1 MMLLEKGLYQLI
13 SFHVEANKIAAV
25 IQINA
30 SHEIFDGHFP
40 GQPVLPGVCMLQIS
54 QELIEKATASS
65 LVMESTGQVKFLSM
79 VVPQNA
85 QEISIEISWKENL
98 DMVSVL
104 WKDADA
110 NAILKY
116 TAGYKNME
124 KFM

>member
-13 SFHVEANKIAAV
+13 SFQVEANKIAAV